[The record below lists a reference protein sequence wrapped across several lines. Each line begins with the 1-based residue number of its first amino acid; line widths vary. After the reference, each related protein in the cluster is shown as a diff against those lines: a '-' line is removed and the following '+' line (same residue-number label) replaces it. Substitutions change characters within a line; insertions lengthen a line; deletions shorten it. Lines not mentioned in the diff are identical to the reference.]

1 MSWDH
6 GKVNPFSSMLKQ
18 GSCQLNKNDTPHQW
32 LMVPR
37 PFSVGAVQGRQR
49 SGQGVAEDGTPGSQ
63 VWVLTNAIP
72 DRSLRLAH
80 QAKIQELS
88 KSVRV

>member
-6 GKVNPFSSMLKQ
+6 GKVNPFSSKPKQ
-18 GSCQLNKNDTPHQW
+18 GSCQGNKNDPPQQW

-37 PFSVGAVQGRQR
+37 PFCVGAVQGRQR
-49 SGQGVAEDGTPGSQ
+49 SGQGTAEDGTHGSQ
-63 VWVLTNAIP
+63 VWVLTHAIP

-80 QAKIQELS
+80 RVKSQELS